1 MQYKWIALSNTTI
14 GVFMS
19 AVNTTII
26 LISIPAIFK
35 GIHLDVFAPGSFVYL
50 LWLLMGFNIITATLL
65 VTFGRLS
72 DIFGRVRLFVLGFA
86 IFTVGSVLL
95 FITPSS
101 GTTGA
106 LELVVFR
113 LVQGVGAAFLFAN
126 SSAIITDAFPISERG
141 KALGINQVSLMSGA
155 FIGLILGGI
164 LSVYN
169 WRYVFLVSIP
179 IGLLGTFW
187 SLLKLKDT
195 SVRLPNQKIDYIG
208 TLLFAGGLTLA
219 LVGLTYGIM
228 PYGSS
233 PTGWANPFVIG
244 AIISGV
250 VLLIIFPFVEKAI
263 KQPMF
268 NVSLFRNKDFSTG
281 NMANLLNSVGRG
293 GVMIVLI
300 ILLQGIW
307 LPLVRNIPYSQTP
320 LWAGIYMVPLTAGTL
335 IMGPLAGIWS
345 DRHGPKWLATIGMI
359 LVAVSFL
366 GLSFL
371 PFDFGYAYFAI
382 ALFVM
387 GIGNGMFVAP
397 NTALIMNSVSVES
410 RGTASGMLSTLRN
423 AGMTASIGIFFAI
436 ILNSLQTSLPAQFSK
451 SLTSLKAPSSVISAF
466 MRTPPT
472 ISVFSA
478 FLGENPVN
486 QILLSAGFNPPS
498 SVGNIYSTISAIH
511 WFPSVL
517 APAFISSIDIAF
529 YIGFAVSISAA
540 IFSFLTKSRKRE
552 RR

>member
-86 IFTVGSVLL
+86 IFTLGSVLL
-95 FITPSS
+95 FITPST
-101 GTTGA
+101 GTAGA
-106 LELVVFR
+106 LELVTFR

-126 SSAIITDAFPISERG
+126 SSAIITDAFPVGERG

-187 SLLKLKDT
+187 SLLKLKET
-195 SVRLPNQKIDYIG
+195 AVRMPNQKIDYLG
-208 TLLFAGGLTLA
+208 TALFAGGLTLA
-219 LVGLTYGIM
+219 LVGLTYGIV
-228 PYGSS
+228 PYGGS
-233 PTGWANPFVIG
+233 PTGWGSPFVIG
-244 AIISGV
+244 SILSGIA
-250 VLLIIFPFVEKAI
+250 LLAIFPFVERKI

-268 NVSLFRNKDFSTG
+268 NIALFRNKDFTTG

-307 LPLVRNIPYSQTP
+307 LPLVKGIPYSQTP

-345 DRHGPKWLATIGMI
+345 DRRGPKWLATTGMA

-371 PFDFGYAYFAI
+371 PYNFGYIYFAI

-397 NTALIMNSVSVES
+397 NTALIMNSVPVQS

-436 ILNSLQTSLPAQFSK
+436 ILGSLQATLPVQFSK
-451 SLTSLKAPSSVISAF
+451 SLTSVNAPSSVISAF

-486 QILLSAGFNPPS
+486 QILASAGYNPPS
-498 SVGNIYSTISAIH
+498 SVGHIYPIISAIH

-529 YIGFAVSISAA
+529 YIGVAVSVAA
-540 IFSFLTKSRKRE
+540 ALFSFMTKAKSRGHN
-552 RR
+552 

>member
-1 MQYKWIALSNTTI
+1 MQYKWVALSNTTI

-72 DIFGRVRLFVLGFA
+72 DIFGRVKLFVLGFA
-86 IFTVGSVLL
+86 IFTFGSVLL
-95 FITPSS
+95 FITPST
-101 GTTGA
+101 GTAGA
-106 LELVVFR
+106 LELVIFR

-164 LSVYN
+164 LSVYD

-187 SLLKLKDT
+187 SLLKLKET
-195 SVRLPNQKIDYIG
+195 SPRLLKQKIDYIG
-208 TLLFAGGLTLA
+208 TVLFAGGLTLA
-219 LVGLTYGIM
+219 LIGLTYGIM
-228 PYGSS
+228 PYNGN
-233 PTGWANPFVIG
+233 PTGWTSPFVIG
-244 AIISGV
+244 SMLSGAM
-250 VLLIIFPFVEKAI
+250 LLVIFPFAEKRI

-268 NVSLFRNKDFSTG
+268 NVSLFQNKDFSTG

-307 LPLVRNIPYSQTP
+307 LPLVRGIPYSQTP

-345 DRHGPKWLATIGMI
+345 DRHGPKLLATLGML
-359 LVAVSFL
+359 LVAGAFL

-371 PFDFGYAYFAI
+371 PFDFGYVYFAI

-397 NTALIMNSVSVES
+397 NTALIMNSVPVQS
-410 RGTASGMLSTLRN
+410 RGAASGMLSTLRN
-423 AGMTASIGIFFAI
+423 AGMTASTGIFFAI
-436 ILNSLQTSLPAQFSK
+436 ILSSLQASLPLQFFK
-451 SLTSLKAPSSVISAF
+451 SLKSIGAPTSVINAF

-486 QILLSAGFNPPS
+486 EILASAGFNPPS
-498 SVGNIYSTISAIH
+498 SVGHVYSIISAIH

-517 APAFISSIDIAF
+517 APAFMSSIDVAF
-529 YIGFAVSISAA
+529 YIGVAVSIAA
-540 IFSFLTKSRKRE
+540 AVFSYMTKTKTH
-552 RR
+552 